1 VDGCPKLT
9 IESATTSNDSMS
21 AQSEVLLI

>member
-1 VDGCPKLT
+1 VYECAKLST
-9 IESATTSNDSMS
+9 KFATTPDGSMS